1 VVLKTMMVSAAA
13 AAAAS
18 SAGNILVVC
27 VLLSV
32 LLHFLPRLLFY
43 QCSGIISVPFF
54 NFA

>member
-32 LLHFLPRLLFY
+32 LLHFLPRLLFLSMFRNY
-43 QCSGIISVPFF
+43 FGSLF
-54 NFA
+54 